1 MSALMS
7 TEQVVRPQ
15 WLQVASGTSVR
26 PGEPAVQPRRVVAQ
40 VIAGALVVLS
50 AVALGGGDGLP
61 ATGRG

>member
-15 WLQVASGTSVR
+15 WLQVAAGASVR
-26 PGEPAVQPRRVVAQ
+26 SGDPAVQPRRVFAQ
-40 VIAGALVVLS
+40 VIAGALIVLS
-50 AVALGGGDGLP
+50 VVALGGGGGLP